1 MSAPLAT
8 ARQRPAPAGAATIET
23 VRLRLRARVVADLE
37 PIVAMDADPVVRR
50 FIGGP
55 LDPAPHRREVRRNIV
70 EGRPEPHA
78 SWAIEWRDR
87 PGLLG
92 LCGLSRSEE
101 TGGATQIG
109 WRLLPSAWGRGVAT
123 EAAGAVLARALGP
136 LGLRA
141 VVALIH
147 PGNRASV
154 RVAEK
159 IGMERVGVA
168 RHRGVPQLVYR
179 AGCADCA

>member
-1 MSAPLAT
+1 VTAPPDSD
-8 ARQRPAPAGAATIET
+8 RQRPADAATIET
-23 VRLRLRARVVADLE
+23 VRLRLRARTLDDLE
-37 PIVAMDADPVVRR
+37 AIVAMDADPRVRR

-55 LDPAPHRREVRRNIV
+55 LDPIRHREEVRRNIV
-70 EGRPEPHA
+70 GGRPEPHA
-78 SWAIEWRDR
+78 SWAVEWRDR

-92 LCGLSRSEE
+92 LCGLSRLEE
-101 TGGATQIG
+101 IGGLTQIG

-141 VVALIH
+141 VVTVID
-147 PGNRASV
+147 PENRASI

-159 IGMERVGVA
+159 IGMTLVGVA
-168 RHRGVPQLVYR
+168 RYRRAPQLLYR
-179 AGCADCA
+179 VGCAGGT

>member
-1 MSAPLAT
+1 MAPPSDPRGRPSIADAPTIRT
-8 ARQRPAPAGAATIET
+8 A
-23 VRLRLRARVVADLE
+23 RLRLRARTLADLE
-37 PIVAMDADPVVRR
+37 AIVAMDADPAVRR

-55 LDPAPHRREVRRNIV
+55 LDPARHREDVRRRIV

-78 SWAIEWRDR
+78 AWAVEWRNR

-92 LCGLSRSEE
+92 LCGLSPWEE
-101 TGGATQIG
+101 EPGPTLIG

-123 EAAGAVLARALGP
+123 EAARAVLARAFGP

-147 PGNRASV
+147 PDNLASI

-159 IGMERVGVA
+159 AGMTRAGA
-168 RHRGVPQLVYR
+168 AQHWGAPQLLYR
-179 AGCADCA
+179 AERGGRT